1 MSQNPDIPDIS
12 TLVEQVLNNNNWL
25 LGALMISEQPPEVQ
39 GEILE
44 ALKQIAENPQDRRI
58 DLYDLTIII
67 KGYLENP
74 TELEAALEK
83 TQKTLTEQLIMKIIE
98 GKTRDD

>member
-12 TLVEQVLNNNNWL
+12 TLVKQVLNNNNWL
-25 LGALMISEQPPEVQ
+25 LGALMIREQPPKVQ

-58 DLYDLTIII
+58 DLYDLTII

-74 TELEAALEK
+74 TKLEAALEE
-83 TQKTLTEQLIMKIIE
+83 TQKTLTEQRIMKIIE